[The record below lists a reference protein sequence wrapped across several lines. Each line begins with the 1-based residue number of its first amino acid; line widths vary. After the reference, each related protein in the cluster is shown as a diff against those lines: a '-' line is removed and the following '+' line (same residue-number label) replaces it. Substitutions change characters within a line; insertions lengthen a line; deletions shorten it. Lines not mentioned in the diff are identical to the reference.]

1 MTNKLRVRRAE
12 LDITQHD
19 VAQRIGIHRDRFW
32 RIENGY
38 TEPTADEIK
47 SLARALEAKPEELFP
62 ALAEQQSAGAQ

>member
-12 LDITQHD
+12 LDVTQHD

-38 TEPTADEIK
+38 TDPTSDEIAA
-47 SLARALEAKPEELFP
+47 LARVLDTTPAELFP
-62 ALAEQQSAGAQ
+62 GLGDQQAVA